1 MRIQAARKLKIG
13 VGVLLVVIGV
23 FLVLSSSNSKN
34 EKETEIH
41 TTAQM
46 IPIEKTE
53 LYLMN
58 GVGERWE
65 VQDYM
70 ILISNGQILRGNAEL
85 TYTGDPSDLAQTRN
99 FEISFYEINEGQ
111 EKEGVFSR
119 EYHLVSNSR
128 TVDNPLNILENAK
141 NLGTNIHEYSYDE
154 LKKDETAYESTFAEI
169 IWDDESGKIH
179 KEVVDLSIRRQVK
192 VDPYSEKETSSE
204 NK

>member
-23 FLVLSSSNSKN
+23 FLVLSSNSGNK
-34 EKETEIH
+34 KEAEIH
-41 TTAQM
+41 TTAQK
-46 IPIEKTE
+46 IAVEKTE

-58 GVGERWE
+58 GAGERWA

-119 EYHLVSNSR
+119 EYHLVSSSK

-154 LKKDETAYESTFAEI
+154 LKKDETTYESTFAEI
-169 IWDDESGKIH
+169 IWDDESGKNN
-179 KEVVDLSIRRQVK
+179 KEVVDLSIRRQIK
-192 VDPYSEKETSSE
+192 VDPYSQEETSSE

>member
-1 MRIQAARKLKIG
+1 MRIQAAHKLKIG
-13 VGVLLVVIGV
+13 AGVLLVVIGV
-23 FLVLSSSNSKN
+23 FLILSSNSGNK
-34 EKETEIH
+34 KKAEIH
-41 TTAQM
+41 TSAQS
-46 IPIEKTE
+46 IPLEKTE

-99 FEISFYEINEGQ
+99 FEISFYEMNEGQ
-111 EKEGVFSR
+111 EREGVFSM
-119 EYHLVSNSR
+119 EYHLVSSSR
-128 TVDNPLNILENAK
+128 TVDNPLNIIENAK
-141 NLGTNIHEYSYDE
+141 NLGTNVHEYSYDE
-154 LKKDETAYESTFAEI
+154 LNKDEGTYESTFAEI
-169 IWDDESGKIH
+169 IWDDEMGKIH

-192 VDPYSEKETSSE
+192 VDHYSEKEASSE